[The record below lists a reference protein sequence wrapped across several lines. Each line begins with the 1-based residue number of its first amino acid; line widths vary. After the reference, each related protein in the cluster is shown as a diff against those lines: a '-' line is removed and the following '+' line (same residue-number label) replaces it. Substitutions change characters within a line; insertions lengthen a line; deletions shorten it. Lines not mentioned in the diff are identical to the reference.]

1 MTSFL
6 SDDEKLHLASQFKH
20 LHDTFAREIVVYKEA
35 QKVIINTDP
44 NYNYIYNNTGP
55 TTSIENVP
63 QKQIF
68 KARIFYDYN
77 REMEYFGE
85 TNAQTKIERISAN
98 DRVRIKLEKADHAY
112 IKDAKRI
119 EFDGRMFFID
129 SDARAHGL
137 FDVDFYTLFL
147 KPVE

>member
-44 NYNYIYNNTGP
+44 NYNYLYNNSGA
-55 TTSIENVP
+55 TTSIKNVP
-63 QKQIF
+63 QKMVF

-77 REMEYFGE
+77 RELEYFGE
-85 TNAQTKIERISAN
+85 ATAQTKVERISAN
-98 DRVRIKLEKADHAY
+98 DRVRIKLEKQDYEY
-112 IKDAKRI
+112 IKGAKRI

>member
-1 MTSFL
+1 MGSYL
-6 SDDEKLHLASQFKH
+6 SDKDKLHLASQFNN
-20 LHDTFAREIVVYKEA
+20 LHDTFARDIIVYKEA
-35 QKVIINTDP
+35 QKVIVSTDP
-44 NYNYIYNNTGP
+44 NYNYIYNNSGP

-63 QKQIF
+63 QKKTF

-85 TNAQTKIERISAN
+85 ANAQTKVERVSAN
-98 DRVRIKLEKADHAY
+98 DRVRIKLKKADY
-112 IKDAKRI
+112 DFIKDAKRI

-137 FDVDFYTLFL
+137 FNVDFYTLFL

>member
-6 SDDEKLHLASQFKH
+6 SDDEKIHLAAQFKH
-20 LHDTFAREIVVYKEA
+20 LHDTFARDIVVYKEA
-35 QKVIINTDP
+35 QKVVINTDP
-44 NYNYIYNNTGP
+44 NYNYIYNNSGP

-63 QKQIF
+63 QKKVF
-68 KARIFYDYN
+68 KARVFYDYN

-85 TNAQTKIERISAN
+85 TNAQTKVERISAN
-98 DRVRIKLEKADHAY
+98 DRVRIKLEKADYNY
-112 IKDAKRI
+112 IKGAKRI
-119 EFDGRMFFID
+119 EFDERMFFID